1 MIAKL
6 TDLRLYRFDYST
18 LASPYIYKRAQN
30 LDDFEKAA
38 FVNKKNVFGHPMA
51 FSSSLSIRAKE
62 IIIVCGLT
70 MNLIEIKF

>member
-38 FVNKKNVFGHPMA
+38 FVNKINVFGHPMA
-51 FSSSLSIRAKE
+51 FSSSLSIRTTINYCFLRPNYE
-62 IIIVCGLT
+62 
-70 MNLIEIKF
+70 FD

>member
-30 LDDFEKAA
+30 LDDFQKAE
-38 FVNKKNVFGHPMA
+38 FVNKKMLLAIQWLSALA
-51 FSSSLSIRAKE
+51 FQ
-62 IIIVCGLT
+62 
-70 MNLIEIKF
+70 